1 MSINSDLNN
10 NLSDASLNDVICKKT
25 IKIYLLYSKLY

>member
-25 IKIYLLYSKLY
+25 INIYLFYSEF

>member
-10 NLSDASLNDVICKKT
+10 NLSDASLNDVICKQT
-25 IKIYLLYSKLY
+25 INIYLFYSGF